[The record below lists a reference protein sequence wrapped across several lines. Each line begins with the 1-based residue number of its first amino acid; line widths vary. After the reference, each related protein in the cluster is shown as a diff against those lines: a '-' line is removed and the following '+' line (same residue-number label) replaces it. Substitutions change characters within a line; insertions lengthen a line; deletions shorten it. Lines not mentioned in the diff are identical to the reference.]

1 MKGEQ
6 KKKNDDEEKNNK
18 NKGNEVIKVNEGV

>member
-6 KKKNDDEEKNNK
+6 KKNDDEDKNNK